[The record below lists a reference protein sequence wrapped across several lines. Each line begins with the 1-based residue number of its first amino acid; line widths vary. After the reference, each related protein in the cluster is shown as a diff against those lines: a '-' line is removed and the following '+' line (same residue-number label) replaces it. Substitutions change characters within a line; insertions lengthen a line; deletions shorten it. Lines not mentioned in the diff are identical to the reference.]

1 MDGAVELAGQD
12 FINATYNNRK
22 SKYLLNYS
30 DNEYCQKK
38 HVEPFWIINL
48 KNM

>member
-22 SKYLLNYS
+22 GNY
-30 DNEYCQKK
+30 
-38 HVEPFWIINL
+38 
-48 KNM
+48 